1 MMLFLRSLAFNIVLF
16 ATGITLGLWS
26 RFLIPEHK
34 GPVGVTR
41 MGQLWSRISL
51 RALHSIC
58 HIDIQVEGREFLP
71 QSGPALIA
79 AQHQSAFDILV
90 WLTLLPYPAYVLKQ
104 ELVDIPLLGATLP
117 KAGFIAVDRDGGAQ
131 SLRSMVTG
139 CRKAVAAGRQI
150 VIFPEGTRV
159 PPGERGCIQPGI
171 VALARALKLPVIPAA
186 TNSGSHWGK
195 RAFKKYPGTVTVT
208 LYPPAA
214 EAMQRE
220 DLTRELEHRYYGDL
234 VDNSVR

>member
-16 ATGITLGLWS
+16 GTGITLGLCS
-26 RFLIPEHK
+26 RLIPEK
-34 GPVGVTR
+34 DGPPGVTR

-51 RALHSIC
+51 RALRSIC
-58 HIDIQVEGREFLP
+58 RIEIKVEGREFLP

-90 WLTLLPYPAYVLKQ
+90 WLTLLPFPAYVLKR
-104 ELVDIPLLGATLP
+104 ELVNIPVLGATLP

-131 SLRSMVTG
+131 SLRGMVAG
-139 CRKAVAAGRQI
+139 CRKAVADGRQI

-159 PPGERGCIQPGI
+159 PPGERGSIQPGI

-208 LYPPAA
+208 LYAPL
-214 EAMQRE
+214 QGVVRRE
-220 DLTRELEHRYYGDL
+220 DLIEALEHRYYGGL

>member
-26 RFLIPEHK
+26 RLIPEK
-34 GPVGVTR
+34 NGQAGVTR

-51 RALHSIC
+51 RALRLIC
-58 HIDIQVEGREFLP
+58 HIEIEIEGREFLP

-104 ELVDIPLLGATLP
+104 ELVNIPVLGATLP

-139 CRKAVAAGRQI
+139 CREAVAAGRQI

-159 PPGERGCIQPGI
+159 PPGERGTIQPGI

-195 RAFKKYPGTVTVT
+195 RAFKKYPGTVTVK
-208 LYPPAA
+208 LYPPVR
-214 EAMQRE
+214 ESLQRE
-220 DLTRELEHRYYGDL
+220 ELTRELEHRYYDGL

>member
-16 ATGITLGLWS
+16 GTGVSLGLCS
-26 RFLIPEHK
+26 LLIPEK
-34 GPVGVTR
+34 NGQTGVTR

-51 RALHSIC
+51 RALRGIC
-58 HIDIQVEGREFLP
+58 NIDIRIEGREFLP

-104 ELVDIPLLGATLP
+104 ELVNIPVLGATLP
-117 KAGFIAVDRDGGAQ
+117 KAGFIAVDRAGGAQ
-131 SLRSMVTG
+131 SLRKMVTD
-139 CRKAVAAGRQI
+139 CRKAAAAGRQI

-159 PPGERGCIQPGI
+159 PPGERGSIQPGI

-208 LYPPAA
+208 LYPPVQGALP
-214 EAMQRE
+214 RE
-220 DLTRELEHRYYGDL
+220 DLIEELEHRYYHGL

>member
-16 ATGITLGLWS
+16 SVGVSLALWS
-26 RFLIPEHK
+26 RLIPEAN

-41 MGQLWSRISL
+41 AGQLWSRISL
-51 RALHSIC
+51 RALRLIC
-58 HIDIQVEGREFLP
+58 NIDIKIEGREFLP

-79 AQHQSAFDILV
+79 AQHQSAFDILL

-104 ELVDIPLLGATLP
+104 ELVAIPVLGATLP

-131 SLRSMVTG
+131 SLRKMVMD
-139 CRKAVAAGRQI
+139 CRKAQAAGRQI

-159 PPGERGCIQPGI
+159 PPGERGTIQPGI
-171 VALARALKLPVIPAA
+171 VALARALKLPVIAA
-186 TNSGSHWGK
+186 STNSGQYWGK
-195 RAFKKYPGTVTVT
+195 SAFKKYPGTLNVTI
-208 LYPPAA
+208 YPPITDAA
-214 EAMQRE
+214 QRQS
-220 DLTRELEHRYYGDL
+220 LTSELEQRFYGDL

>member
-16 ATGITLGLWS
+16 ATGIGLGLCS
-26 RFLIPEHK
+26 RLIPEK
-34 GPVGVTR
+34 NGQAGVTR
-41 MGQLWSRISL
+41 LGQLWSRISL
-51 RALHSIC
+51 RALRWLC
-58 HIDIQVEGREFLP
+58 HIDIKVEGREFLP

-90 WLTLLPYPAYVLKQ
+90 WLTLLPFPAYVLKR
-104 ELVDIPLLGATLP
+104 ELVDIPVLGATLP

-131 SLRSMVTG
+131 SLRKMVTG
-139 CRKAVAAGRQI
+139 CRQAVAAGRQI

-159 PPGERGCIQPGI
+159 PPGERGTIQPGI
-171 VALARALKLPVIPAA
+171 VALARALNLPIIPAA

-195 RAFKKYPGTVTVT
+195 RAFRKYPGTVTVR
-208 LYPPAA
+208 LFPPVQGLT
-214 EAMQRE
+214 QRE
-220 DLTRELEHRYYGDL
+220 DLIEALEHRYYGGL